1 MNKPVFNF
9 TLFLIASL
17 SSFCQK
23 YKNFKVAVYC
33 RAYEVQKMKDTTGYL
48 KPAWEE
54 ITRQLKVDKIYLETH
69 RDLLIVDQKT
79 LDIAKKFFK
88 DRGIE
93 IAGGITFTI
102 SEPNRFQTF
111 CYSNPADRKKVKE
124 ITEYTAKNFNEVI
137 LDDFFFTNC
146 KDDEAIKD
154 KGSRS
159 WTQYRLELME
169 EAAKNLVV
177 GPAKRVNPKIKMVI
191 KFPNWYEHFQGL
203 GFNLDKEP
211 SIFDGIYTGTETRD
225 AIYSAQHLQPYLGYN
240 IFRYFSNIKP
250 GGNGGGWVDPG
261 GMGNFDR
268 YAEQLWITCFAK
280 APEITLF
287 DFRQLLNPI
296 IPSYRSPWQGQQTS
310 FDFDEMMKPVNL
322 NGGTPVKPNM
332 IARAAGY
339 AFETVD
345 KFIGKL
351 GRPAG
356 IKSYRPYNAV
366 GEDFLQNFLGM
377 IGLPMD
383 ECPSFP
389 EEDSVIILTSEA
401 AFDKDIVNK
410 IKGQLVNGKSVIIT
424 SGLLDALQ
432 GKGIEDIAEIRY
444 TNRKAL
450 AKDFIVG
457 FGKTASAEKPILIP
471 QIAYLTNDSWE
482 MLSAIDGPNGWPVLH
497 EADYSKGKLYVLVI
511 PDNFADLYQLPPSA
525 LNIIRKALCSQ
536 LKVQIEGPA
545 NVSIYI
551 YDNNTCIVESFLP
564 ETTEINL
571 VTTKDY
577 KKLTDLGTNEMFSG
591 TARSPQRMWFLP
603 KDNGTNAFTI
613 SLKPHSFRVFKF
625 E

>member
-1 MNKPVFNF
+1 
-9 TLFLIASL
+9 
-17 SSFCQK
+17 
-23 YKNFKVAVYC
+23 
-33 RAYEVQKMKDTTGYL
+33 
-48 KPAWEE
+48 
-54 ITRQLKVDKIYLETH
+54 
-69 RDLLIVDQKT
+69 
-79 LDIAKKFFK
+79 
-88 DRGIE
+88 
-93 IAGGITFTI
+93 
-102 SEPNRFQTF
+102 
-111 CYSNPADRKKVKE
+111 
-124 ITEYTAKNFNEVI
+124 
-137 LDDFFFTNC
+137 
-146 KDDEAIKD
+146 
-154 KGSRS
+154 
-159 WTQYRLELME
+159 
-169 EAAKNLVV
+169 
-177 GPAKRVNPKIKMVI
+177 
-191 KFPNWYEHFQGL
+191 
-203 GFNLDKEP
+203 
-211 SIFDGIYTGTETRD
+211 
-225 AIYSAQHLQPYLGYN
+225 
-240 IFRYFSNIKP
+240 
-250 GGNGGGWVDPG
+250 
-261 GMGNFDR
+261 
-268 YAEQLWITCFAK
+268 
-280 APEITLF
+280 
-287 DFRQLLNPI
+287 
-296 IPSYRSPWQGQQTS
+296 
-310 FDFDEMMKPVNL
+310 
-322 NGGTPVKPNM
+322 
-332 IARAAGY
+332 
-339 AFETVD
+339 
-345 KFIGKL
+345 L

-564 ETTEINL
+564 ETAEINL